1 MSSHMSFRENE
12 NTNCHH
18 YHHTTLGLLCELFFL
33 CHSSK
38 CGWSSLFCLRPFSFL
53 VMHTFSHGDVIHW
66 PGFISTCLLG
76 THYRQDF
83 SLSSTPVHSFAS
95 WWPSGHLSNTWS
107 LYMPPRKLS
116 IFSIFPNLS
125 LSPEFHISEVVPFSL
140 PKQKPGRFLDPPHLG
155 INLKTS
161 TDLSSSSLILLPH
174 CFWSSLSTSI
184 EFLISVRILCFLF
197 DSFKK
202 WDPHFC

>member
-1 MSSHMSFRENE
+1 MKTQIAITTIIPPLGCFVNSSSYVTLLNVADPHYFVLGPFHFSWCTLSPMGMLSIDLASFPHVCWEL
-12 NTNCHH
+12 
-18 YHHTTLGLLCELFFL
+18 TTGRTSLWAPHLYTHLPLGGPLAISQTPGVSTCPQGSF
-33 CHSSK
+33 
-38 CGWSSLFCLRPFSFL
+38 PFS
-53 VMHTFSHGDVIHW
+53 
-66 PGFISTCLLG
+66 P
-76 THYRQDF
+76 
-83 SLSSTPVHSFAS
+83 SS
-95 WWPSGHLSNTWS
+95 
-107 LYMPPRKLS
+107 
-116 IFSIFPNLS
+116 PNLS